1 MEVHGC
7 SWCSG
12 PRRPAHR
19 TIDAATTRDIEWRG
33 SALALQ
39 RINGFLGIGPRGCA
53 AGSG

>member
-1 MEVHGC
+1 MVF
-7 SWCSG
+7 G

-19 TIDAATTRDIEWRG
+19 TIDEAAMRDIEWRG